1 MDLQLKGK
9 RALISGGS
17 KGIGRACAER
27 LLEEGATVAFY
38 ARGQEAIDATVAE
51 LGRIGP
57 IHGFSVDGFDYDA
70 VTRWANESAAK
81 LGGIDIV
88 VNNTTASGQLEWG
101 RQAYLNNFAV
111 DLMSCV
117 ALNDAAYPWFKRA
130 GGGAIVQ
137 IATITAIEHHDMPI
151 SPSYGAMKAACINM
165 TAQLAQRW
173 GADGVRANCVSPGPI
188 QFPGGVW
195 DMVEQGYPREYA
207 RDRNQHPLK
216 RMGTD
221 YEVAD
226 VVAFLASPRAKWVNG
241 ANVVVDG
248 GFTKG
253 VHY

>member
-1 MDLQLKGK
+1 MDLQLGGK
-9 RALISGGS
+9 RALVAGGS
-17 KGIGRACAER
+17 KGIGRACAQR
-27 LLEEGATVAFY
+27 LLEEGASVAFY
-38 ARGQEAIDATVAE
+38 ARGQEAIDKTVDE
-51 LGRIGP
+51 LGRIGTVF
-57 IHGFSVDGFDYDA
+57 GTSVDGADYDA
-70 VTRWANESAAK
+70 VTRWADLAAGQ

-101 RQAYLNNFAV
+101 RQAYINNFDV

-117 ALNDAAYPWFKRA
+117 ALNDAALPYFRAA

-137 IATITAIEHHDMPI
+137 IATITALEHHAMPI
-151 SPSYGAMKAACINM
+151 SPSYGAMKAATINM

-173 GADGVRANCVSPGPI
+173 GPDNIRANCVSPGPI

-195 DMVEQGYPREYA
+195 DSIEHEYPDYYR
-207 RDRNQHPLK
+207 RDRAQHPTQ

-226 VVAFLASPRAKWVNG
+226 VVVFLASPRAAWVNG

-248 GFTKG
+248 GFTKRVG
-253 VHY
+253 Y

>member
-1 MDLQLKGK
+1 MDLQLTGK
-9 RALISGGS
+9 RVVISGGS
-17 KGIGRACAER
+17 KGIGRACAHR
-27 LLEEGATVAFY
+27 LLQEGARVALF
-38 ARGQEAIDATVAE
+38 ARGQEAIDATVAD

-57 IHGFSVDGFDYDA
+57 IFGASVDAKDYDA
-70 VTRWANESAAK
+70 VTRWAELAAEQ

-88 VNNTTASGQLEWG
+88 INNATASGQLEGG
-101 RQAYLNNFAV
+101 RQSYVNNFDI
-111 DLMSCV
+111 DLMSAV
-117 ALNDAAYPWFKRA
+117 ALNETALPWFKRA

-151 SPSYGAMKAACINM
+151 SPSYGAMKAATINL

-173 GADGVRANCVSPGPI
+173 GALNIRANCVSPGPI

-195 DMVEQGYPREYA
+195 DSVEKAFPREYA
-207 RDRNQHPLK
+207 RDRAQHPLQ

-226 VVAFLASPRAKWVNG
+226 VVTFLASPRAAWVNG

-253 VHY
+253 VGF